1 MGDRTKAPWSTV
13 LVVFEKRKK
22 QNECV
27 IKGVDLN
34 KWKLSM
40 SKKEYNELRI
50 RMEQHIRC

>member
-1 MGDRTKAPWSTV
+1 MGYRTKAPWSTV